1 MTIGADGVKVY
12 TNLEYAN
19 LYNVSLD
26 MAYKITS
33 ELDWN
38 GSISYHLGTDQNG
51 RNLPFISP
59 VDYRVRFTYGD
70 GSFSGSLSLSGALEQ
85 NNFSPDFGEDR
96 TPAYTLLSL
105 SMGKS
110 FSMGQDRLY
119 AKMGIENIFDTYYS
133 TYADWNNIPRMGR
146 NFFMTL
152 SYAIN

>member
-1 MTIGADGVKVY
+1 
-12 TNLEYAN
+12 
-19 LYNVSLD
+19 
-26 MAYKITS
+26 
-33 ELDWN
+33 
-38 GSISYHLGTDQNG
+38 
-51 RNLPFISP
+51 
-59 VDYRVRFTYGD
+59 
-70 GSFSGSLSLSGALEQ
+70 LEQ
-85 NNFSPDFGEDR
+85 NNFSADFGEDR

-105 SMGKS
+105 SMGKT

>member
-26 MAYKITS
+26 MVYQLTS
-33 ELDWN
+33 ELDWS
-38 GSISYHLGTDQNG
+38 GLVSYHRGTDQNG

-59 VDYRVRFTYGD
+59 LAYRSRLTYGQ
-70 GSFSGSLSLSGALEQ
+70 GNFSGTLTLSGALDQ
-85 NNFSPDFGEDR
+85 SDFNPDFGEDR
-96 TPAYTLLSL
+96 TPAYALLSL
-105 SMGKS
+105 SFGKT
-110 FSMGQDRLY
+110 FSIGGDALY
-119 AKMGIENIFDTYYS
+119 GKVGIENIFDRYYS
-133 TYADWNNIPRMGR
+133 TYSDWNNIPRMGR